1 MIADHRQTYT
11 LNYDLGKRVV
21 EYSRIQV
28 NHSPVIHNNPQVDL
42 QHLWELHSFV
52 PVLLVLKYHAMD
64 RYGADDR
71 SSSAARSSRSL
82 RNKASA
88 TYSSY
93 RDDASVSS
101 HSTSRSNSFAPI
113 WADPIARN
121 SGPPENFH
129 DEDIFSYDPHS
140 YAPAGTSTGSAHG
153 GSTIVGT
160 FRPSMDE
167 MVDVN
172 VSGHGKSF
180 HNSSESLFRDRGD
193 RNVRRSSVFAV
204 GLEDIEYDAVDMSK
218 RRCFSGLVF
227 ALIVS
232 IVIVTTV
239 VVVEKPSGN
248 NPSTAALVP
257 ATAPA
262 PAPVPN
268 GQYVDP
274 SVPASDCDFSGILE
288 PDVFFQCRCH
298 GHISIFSEGALEKY
312 NDLKINFLAKDVLP
326 DYHSKIDSCD
336 PPNAALVWLATDTFP
351 QGRETLDRYMLVLLY
366 AAWRGYSWTHTD
378 NWLSNQTH
386 CDWYGIQCD
395 SRMRTIDVLL
405 NNNNLRG
412 EIPSEISR
420 LDSLLSLD
428 VGNNQL
434 DGRIPREIGLLASL
448 QNLRLRGNKLSFS
461 IPTEFGLLANLKAL
475 ELDQNKLAGTI
486 PTELMI
492 LPPLGSLDLS
502 DNNLTG
508 IIPSEIGNLK
518 NCRKW
523 LISCPVS
530 LRFSLVILTLP
541 VILKANSRFSQTL

>member
-1 MIADHRQTYT
+1 
-11 LNYDLGKRVV
+11 
-21 EYSRIQV
+21 
-28 NHSPVIHNNPQVDL
+28 
-42 QHLWELHSFV
+42 
-52 PVLLVLKYHAMD
+52 MD
-64 RYGADDR
+64 RYSADDR
-71 SSSAARSSRSL
+71 STSTARSSRSS
-82 RNKASA
+82 RNKARA
-88 TYSSY
+88 TYSTY
-93 RDDASVSS
+93 REDASVSS

-113 WADPIARN
+113 WADPVARN
-121 SGPPENFH
+121 LAPPENFH
-129 DEDIFSYDPHS
+129 DEDIFSYDSHS

-180 HNSSESLFRDRGD
+180 HNSSDSLFRDRGD

-218 RRCFSGLVF
+218 RRCVSGLLF

-232 IVIVTTV
+232 IVIITTV
-239 VVVEKPSGN
+239 VVVGKPSGA
-248 NPSTAALVP
+248 NPSTAVLVP
-257 ATAPA
+257 VAAPAPA

-351 QGRETLDRYMLVLLY
+351 QGRETLDRYMLALLY

-386 CDWYGIQCD
+386 CDWYGIECD
-395 SRMRTIDVLL
+395 SRMRTINVLL

-412 EIPSEISR
+412 EIPSEITR

-428 VGNNQL
+428 VGSNQL
-434 DGRIPREIGLLASL
+434 DGRIPREIGLLISL
-448 QNLRLRGNKLSFS
+448 QNLRLRGNNLSFS
-461 IPTEFGLLANLKAL
+461 IPTEFGVLANLKSL

-492 LPPLGSLDLS
+492 LPSLGSLDLS

-508 IIPSEIGNLK
+508 VIPSEIGNLK
-518 NCRKW
+518 NCRKF
-523 LISCPVS
+523 LKLFRDGL
-530 LRFSLVILTLP
+530 LRLSPTILTF
-541 VILKANSRFSQTL
+541 VFIL